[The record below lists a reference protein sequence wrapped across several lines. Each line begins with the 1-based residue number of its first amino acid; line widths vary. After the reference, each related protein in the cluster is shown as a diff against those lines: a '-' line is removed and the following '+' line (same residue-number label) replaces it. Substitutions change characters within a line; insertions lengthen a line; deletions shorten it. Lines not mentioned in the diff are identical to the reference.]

1 MAKSERDIVAFE
13 DHEHVL
19 KRPALYVGS
28 ITKSDE
34 KIPIYKDGYFITELR
49 SISVAYWK
57 IIDEVIDNALDEAKR
72 CAREK
77 KPMDS
82 IFIRFDSNTGVIEV
96 EDTGRGFKDGEKKN
110 SKTGLT
116 NIETALTKL
125 RSGSNFY
132 NEENGSTVV
141 GMNGMGVS
149 LCTILSDWL
158 EIETNNGSIIY
169 KQKWVNF
176 TKVEYKEIKKTTK
189 KTKTGTIIRFK
200 PRQNIFVDCLPEYDI
215 VLTKMILR
223 NLLIKNSKDISNLN
237 FYVYFDGKK
246 IDLDVQTIPPDSLHI
261 KGDLGNIWIFK
272 SFEDSCSL
280 GFINGALCTGSHIN
294 IIRDNINEIFDS
306 STAHHF
312 YEMIAIF
319 DLPAQHVR
327 FGDQNKTKFV
337 TPRSEMEEVFSKQ
350 IITRVRK
357 EISKWKY
364 FKEIKKLIQEKS
376 DAESLRK
383 VRSAKRQS
391 KVQISDKY
399 TPPAKK
405 QVNLFICEGHSAAGG
420 LCQGRNPQTDGVYA
434 LKGKVKNVRTVKDLA
449 TNKEVL
455 DLIHIMGLEPGK
467 EDNLKWEKIIIA
479 ADADPDGHH
488 ISSLIINFIWK
499 WFPNV
504 IRNGKLMILKSPLV
518 RIGQGTK
525 RKYFYS
531 KDEFNKSVKN
541 KKSEDVR
548 YLKGLG
554 SMNSQDW
561 EWVYRNMNLI
571 KIVADK
577 KANKSLQMAMGEN
590 AEERKLWL
598 STSINKDSNG

>member
-34 KIPIYKDGYFITELR
+34 KIPIYRDGTFVTELR

-77 KPMDS
+77 KPMNS
-82 IFIRFDSNTGVIEV
+82 IFVRFDSINGVIEV
-96 EDTGRGFKDGEKKN
+96 EDTGRGFKDGDKKN

-158 EIETNNGSIIY
+158 EIETSNGSIIY
-169 KQKWVNF
+169 KQKWVDF
-176 TKVEYKEIKKTTK
+176 TKVAYKEIKKTTK
-189 KTKTGTIIRFK
+189 KTKTGTVIRFK
-200 PRQNIFVDCLPEYDI
+200 PREKVFVDCLPEYDI
-215 VLTKMILR
+215 VLTKMVLR
-223 NLLIKNSKDISNLN
+223 NLLIKHSKDINTLN
-237 FYVYFDGKK
+237 FIVYFDGKK
-246 IDLDVQTIPPDSLHI
+246 IDLDVPTIPDDAMYI
-261 KGDLGNIWIFK
+261 KSDLGNVWVFK

-280 GFINGALCTGSHIN
+280 GFINGALCSGSHIN
-294 IIRDNINEIFDS
+294 IVRDTINEIFDS

-312 YEMIAIF
+312 YEMIALF
-319 DLPAQHVR
+319 DLPAQNVR

-337 TPRSEMEEVFSKQ
+337 TPRSEMEEVFAKQ
-350 IITRVRK
+350 IIPRIRK
-357 EISKWKY
+357 EVSKWKY

-405 QVNLFICEGHSAAGG
+405 QINLFICEGHSAAGG

-434 LKGKVKNVRTVKDLA
+434 LKGKVKNVRTVRDLA
-449 TNKEVL
+449 TNQEVL

-467 EDNLKWEKIIIA
+467 EDNLKWEKVIIA

-518 RIGQGTK
+518 RVGQGTK
-525 RKYFYS
+525 RRYFYS
-531 KDEFNKSVKN
+531 KDEFNRTIKN

-561 EWVYRNMNLI
+561 EWVYRNMNLV

-577 KANKSLQMAMGEN
+577 KANKSLQIAMGEN
-590 AEERKLWL
+590 VEERKIWL
-598 STSINKDSNG
+598 STSVNRG

>member
-34 KIPIYKDGYFITELR
+34 KIPIYRDGTFVTELR

-77 KPMDS
+77 KPMSS
-82 IFIRFDSNTGVIEV
+82 IYVRFDSNSGVIEV
-96 EDTGRGFKDGEKKN
+96 EDTGRGFKDGDKKN

-158 EIETNNGSIIY
+158 EIETSNGAIIY
-169 KQKWVNF
+169 KQKWVDF
-176 TKVEYKEIKKTTK
+176 TKVAYKEIKKTTK

-200 PRQNIFVDCLPEYDI
+200 PREKVFVDCLPEYDI
-215 VLTKMILR
+215 VLTKMVLR
-223 NLLIKNSKDISNLN
+223 NLLIKNSKDINALN
-237 FYVYFDGKK
+237 FVVYFDGKQ
-246 IDLDVQTIPPDSLHI
+246 IDLNIPTIPIDSMQI
-261 KGDLGNIWIFK
+261 KSDLGNIWVFK

-294 IIRDNINEIFDS
+294 IVRDTINEIFDS

-312 YEMIAIF
+312 YEMIALF
-319 DLPAQHVR
+319 DLPAQNVR

-337 TPRSEMEEVFSKQ
+337 TPRSEMEEVFAKQ
-350 IITRVRK
+350 IIPRIRK
-357 EISKWKY
+357 EVSKWKY

-405 QVNLFICEGHSAAGG
+405 QINLFICEGHSAAGG

-434 LKGKVKNVRTVKDLA
+434 LKGKVKNVRTVRDLA
-449 TNKEVL
+449 TNQEVL

-467 EDNLKWEKIIIA
+467 EDNLKWEKVIIA

-518 RIGQGTK
+518 RVGQGTK
-525 RKYFYS
+525 RRYFYS
-531 KDEFNKSVKN
+531 KDEFNRTIKN

-561 EWVYRNMNLI
+561 EWVYRNMNLV

-577 KANKSLQMAMGEN
+577 KANKSLQIAMGEN
-590 AEERKLWL
+590 VEERKIWL
-598 STSINKDSNG
+598 STSVNRG

>member
-34 KIPIYKDGYFITELR
+34 KIPIYRECNFVTELR

-82 IFIRFDSNTGVIEV
+82 IFIRFNSESGVIEV

-158 EIETNNGSIIY
+158 EIETSNGSIIY
-169 KQKWVNF
+169 KQKWVDF
-176 TKVEYKEIKKTTK
+176 TKVEYKDIKKTTK

-200 PRQNIFVDCLPEYDI
+200 PRTNVFVDCIPEYDI
-215 VLTKMILR
+215 VLTKMVLR
-223 NLLIKNSKDISNLN
+223 NLLIKHSKDINTLN
-237 FYVYFDGKK
+237 FIVYFDGKK
-246 IDLDVQTIPPDSLHI
+246 IDLNVPTIPDDAMHI
-261 KGDLGNIWIFK
+261 KSDLGNVWVFK

-280 GFINGALCTGSHIN
+280 GFINGALCSGSHIN
-294 IIRDNINEIFDS
+294 IVRDTMNEVFGS

-312 YEMIAIF
+312 YEMFAIF
-319 DLPAQHVR
+319 DLPAQYVR
-327 FGDQNKTKFV
+327 FGDQNKTKFI
-337 TPRSEMEEVFSKQ
+337 TPRSEIEEVFSKQ
-350 IITRVRK
+350 IIPRVRK

-405 QVNLFICEGHSAAGG
+405 QTNLFICEGHSAAGG

-449 TNKEVL
+449 TNQEVL

-518 RIGQGTK
+518 RVGQGTK
-525 RKYFYS
+525 RKYYYS

-541 KKSEDVR
+541 KKAEDVR

-561 EWVYRNMNLI
+561 EWVYRNMNLV

-577 KANKSLQMAMGEN
+577 KANKSLQIAMGEN
-590 AEERKLWL
+590 VEERKVWL
-598 STSINKDSNG
+598 STSVNKD

>member
-34 KIPIYKDGYFITELR
+34 KIPIYRDGSFVTELR

-77 KPMDS
+77 KPMSS
-82 IFIRFDSNTGVIEV
+82 IYVRFDSNSGVIEV
-96 EDTGRGFKDGEKKN
+96 EDTGRGFKDGDKNN

-158 EIETNNGSIIY
+158 EIETSNGAIIY
-169 KQKWVNF
+169 KQKWVDF
-176 TKVEYKEIKKTTK
+176 TKVAYKEIKKTTK

-200 PRQNIFVDCLPEYDI
+200 PREKVFVDCLPEYDI
-215 VLTKMILR
+215 VLTKMVLR
-223 NLLIKNSKDISNLN
+223 NLLIKNSKDINALN
-237 FYVYFDGKK
+237 FVVYFDGKQ
-246 IDLDVQTIPPDSLHI
+246 IDLNIPTIPIDSMQI
-261 KGDLGNIWIFK
+261 KSDLGNIWVFK

-294 IIRDNINEIFDS
+294 IVRDTINEIFDS

-312 YEMIAIF
+312 YEMIALF
-319 DLPAQHVR
+319 DLPAQNVR

-337 TPRSEMEEVFSKQ
+337 TPRSEMEEVFAKQ
-350 IITRVRK
+350 IIPRIRK
-357 EISKWKY
+357 EVSKWKY

-405 QVNLFICEGHSAAGG
+405 QINLFICEGHSAAGG

-434 LKGKVKNVRTVKDLA
+434 LKGKVKNVRTVRDLA
-449 TNKEVL
+449 TNQEVL

-467 EDNLKWEKIIIA
+467 EDNLKWEKVIIA

-518 RIGQGTK
+518 RVGQGTK
-525 RKYFYS
+525 RRYFYS
-531 KDEFNKSVKN
+531 KDEFNRTIKN

-561 EWVYRNMNLI
+561 EWVYRNMNLV

-577 KANKSLQMAMGEN
+577 KANKSLQIAMGEN
-590 AEERKLWL
+590 VEERKIWL
-598 STSINKDSNG
+598 STSVNRG

>member
-34 KIPIYKDGYFITELR
+34 KIPIYKDGSFVTELR

-82 IFIRFDSNTGVIEV
+82 IYIRFNSESGVIEV

-116 NIETALTKL
+116 NIETALTQL

-158 EIETNNGSIIY
+158 EIETSNGSIIY
-169 KQKWVNF
+169 KQKWVDF

-200 PRQNIFVDCLPEYDI
+200 PRTNVFVDCLPQYDI
-215 VLTKMILR
+215 VLTKLVLR
-223 NLLIKNSKDISNLN
+223 NLLIKHSKDINTLN
-237 FYVYFDGKK
+237 FIVYFDGKK
-246 IDLDVQTIPPDSLHI
+246 IDLNVPTIPEDAMHI
-261 KGDLGNIWIFK
+261 KSDLGNVWIFK

-280 GFINGALCTGSHIN
+280 GFINGALCSGSHIN
-294 IIRDNINEIFDS
+294 IVRDTMNEVFGS

-312 YEMIAIF
+312 YEMFAIF
-319 DLPAQHVR
+319 DLSAQYVR
-327 FGDQNKTKFV
+327 FGDQNKTKFI
-337 TPRSEMEEVFSKQ
+337 TPRSEVEEVFSKQ
-350 IITRVRK
+350 IIPRVRK
-357 EISKWKY
+357 DISKWKH

-399 TPPAKK
+399 TPPARK

-449 TNKEVL
+449 TNQEVL

-479 ADADPDGHH
+479 TDADPDGHH

-504 IRNGKLMILKSPLV
+504 IRNGKLMILKSPLMRV
-518 RIGQGTK
+518 GQGTK

-531 KDEFNKSVKN
+531 KDEFNKSVKT
-541 KKSEDVR
+541 KKAEDVR

-577 KANKSLQMAMGEN
+577 KANKSLQIAMGEN
-590 AEERKLWL
+590 AEERKVWL
-598 STSINKDSNG
+598 STSVNKN

>member
-34 KIPIYKDGYFITELR
+34 KIPIYRDGSFVTELR

-77 KPMDS
+77 KPMSS
-82 IFIRFDSNTGVIEV
+82 IYVRFDSNSGVIEV
-96 EDTGRGFKDGEKKN
+96 EDTGRGFKDGDKKN

-158 EIETNNGSIIY
+158 EIETSNGAIIY
-169 KQKWVNF
+169 KQKWVDF
-176 TKVEYKEIKKTTK
+176 TKVAYKEIKKTTK

-200 PRQNIFVDCLPEYDI
+200 PREKVFVDCLPEYDI
-215 VLTKMILR
+215 VLTKMVLR
-223 NLLIKNSKDISNLN
+223 NLLIKNSKDINALN
-237 FYVYFDGKK
+237 FVVYFDGKQ
-246 IDLDVQTIPPDSLHI
+246 IDLNIPTIPIDSMQI
-261 KGDLGNIWIFK
+261 KSDLGNIWVFK

-294 IIRDNINEIFDS
+294 IVRDTINEIFDS

-312 YEMIAIF
+312 YEMIALF
-319 DLPAQHVR
+319 DLPAQNVR

-337 TPRSEMEEVFSKQ
+337 TPRSEMEEVFAKQ
-350 IITRVRK
+350 IIPRIRK
-357 EISKWKY
+357 EVSKWKY

-405 QVNLFICEGHSAAGG
+405 QINLFICEGHSAAGG

-434 LKGKVKNVRTVKDLA
+434 LKGKVKNVRTVRDLA
-449 TNKEVL
+449 TNQEVL

-467 EDNLKWEKIIIA
+467 EDNLKWEKVIIA

-518 RIGQGTK
+518 RVGQGTK
-525 RKYFYS
+525 RRYFYS
-531 KDEFNKSVKN
+531 KDEFNRTIKN

-561 EWVYRNMNLI
+561 EWVYRNMNLV

-577 KANKSLQMAMGEN
+577 KANKSLQIAMGEN
-590 AEERKLWL
+590 VEERKIWL
-598 STSINKDSNG
+598 STSVNRG

>member
-96 EDTGRGFKDGEKKN
+96 EDTGRGFKDGERKN

-176 TKVEYKEIKKTTK
+176 TKIEYKEIKKTTK

-237 FYVYFDGKK
+237 FHVYFDGKK

-312 YEMIAIF
+312 YEMIVIF

-357 EISKWKY
+357 EISRWKY

>member
-34 KIPIYKDGYFITELR
+34 KIPIYRDGTFVTELR

-77 KPMDS
+77 KPMSS
-82 IFIRFDSNTGVIEV
+82 IYVRFDSNSGVIEV
-96 EDTGRGFKDGEKKN
+96 EDTGRGFKDGDKKN

-158 EIETNNGSIIY
+158 EIETSNGAIIY
-169 KQKWVNF
+169 KQKWVDF
-176 TKVEYKEIKKTTK
+176 TKVAYKEIKKTTK

-200 PRQNIFVDCLPEYDI
+200 PREKVFVDCLPEYDI
-215 VLTKMILR
+215 VLTKMVLR
-223 NLLIKNSKDISNLN
+223 NLLIKHSKDINTLN
-237 FYVYFDGKK
+237 FIVYFDGKK
-246 IDLDVQTIPPDSLHI
+246 IDLDVPTIPDDAMYI
-261 KGDLGNIWIFK
+261 KSDLGNVWVFK

-280 GFINGALCTGSHIN
+280 GFINGALCSGSHIN
-294 IIRDNINEIFDS
+294 IVRDTINEIFDS

-312 YEMIAIF
+312 YEMIALF
-319 DLPAQHVR
+319 DLPAQNVR

-337 TPRSEMEEVFSKQ
+337 TPRSEMEEVFAKQ
-350 IITRVRK
+350 IIPRIRK
-357 EISKWKY
+357 EVSKWKY

-405 QVNLFICEGHSAAGG
+405 QINLFICEGHSAAGG

-434 LKGKVKNVRTVKDLA
+434 LKGKVKNVRTVRDLA
-449 TNKEVL
+449 TNQEVL

-467 EDNLKWEKIIIA
+467 EDNLKWEKVIIA

-518 RIGQGTK
+518 RVGQGTK
-525 RKYFYS
+525 RRYFYS
-531 KDEFNKSVKN
+531 KDEFNRTIKN

-561 EWVYRNMNLI
+561 EWVYRNMNLV

-577 KANKSLQMAMGEN
+577 KANKSLQIAMGEN
-590 AEERKLWL
+590 VEERKIWL
-598 STSINKDSNG
+598 STSVNRG

>member
-34 KIPIYKDGYFITELR
+34 KIPVYRDGQFITEMR
-49 SISVAYWK
+49 SISIAYWK

-77 KPMDS
+77 KPMQSVIVRFNS
-82 IFIRFDSNTGVIEV
+82 IDGIIEV
-96 EDTGRGFKDGEKKN
+96 EDTGRGFKDGDKKN
-110 SKTGLT
+110 TKTGLT

-158 EIETNNGSIIY
+158 EIETCNGSIIY

-176 TKVEYKEIKKTTK
+176 TKVEYKEIKKATK
-189 KTKTGTIIRFK
+189 KNKTGTIIRFK
-200 PRQNIFVDCLPEYDI
+200 PRENVFEGCRPEFDI
-215 VLTKMILR
+215 VYTKMILR
-223 NLLIKNSKDISNLN
+223 NLLINVSKDIPNLN
-237 FYVYFDGKK
+237 FEVYFDNKK
-246 IDLDVQTIPPDSLHI
+246 LDLNAPIIHEDFMHV
-261 KGDLGNIWIFK
+261 KNELGNVWLLK
-272 SFEDSCSL
+272 SYQDSCTL

-294 IIRDNINEIFDS
+294 ILRDTINEVFDS
-306 STAHHF
+306 TTAHHF
-312 YEMIAIF
+312 YEMIVVF
-319 DLPAQHVR
+319 DLPAQNVR

-337 TPRSEMEEVFSKQ
+337 TPKSEMEDLLSKQ
-350 IITRVRK
+350 LLPKVKR
-357 EISKWKY
+357 EISKWRY
-364 FKEIKKLIQEKS
+364 FKEIKKLIQEKN

-467 EDNLKWEKIIIA
+467 EVDLKWEKIIIA

-504 IRNGKLMILKSPLV
+504 IKSGKLMILKSPLV
-518 RIGQGTK
+518 RVGQGAKK
-525 RKYFYS
+525 RYFYS
-531 KDEFNKSVKN
+531 KDEFNKTIKN

-561 EWVYRNMNLI
+561 EWVYKNMNLV

-577 KANKSLQMAMGEN
+577 KANKSLQIAMGEN
-590 AEERKLWL
+590 AEDRKIWL
-598 STSINKDSNG
+598 STPIN

>member
-34 KIPIYKDGYFITELR
+34 KIPIYRDGYFFSELR

-77 KPMDS
+77 KPMES
-82 IFIRFDSNTGVIEV
+82 VNIRFDSNSGVIEV
-96 EDTGRGFKDGEKKN
+96 EDTGRGFKDGDKKN
-110 SKTGLT
+110 PKTGLT

-158 EIETNNGSIIY
+158 EIETCNGSITY
-169 KQKWVNF
+169 KQKWVDF
-176 TKVEYKEIKKTTK
+176 TNVEYKEIKKATK
-189 KTKTGTIIRFK
+189 KSKTGTIIRFK
-200 PRQNIFVDCLPEYDI
+200 PREKVFQDSTLEYDI
-215 VLTKMILR
+215 VYTKMILR
-223 NLLIKNSKDISNLN
+223 NLLVKVSKDISNLTLN
-237 FYVYFDGKK
+237 VYFDGKK
-246 IDLDVQTIPPDSLHI
+246 IDLDAPIIHNDFMHVKS
-261 KGDLGNIWIFK
+261 DLGNIWIFK
-272 SFEDSCSL
+272 SYQDSCSL
-280 GFINGALCTGSHIN
+280 GFINGALSTGSHLNIVRDTIN
-294 IIRDNINEIFDS
+294 DVFNS
-306 STAHHF
+306 TTAHHF
-312 YEMIAIF
+312 YEMMIVF
-319 DLPAQHVR
+319 DLPAQNVR

-337 TPRSEMEEVFSKQ
+337 TPRTELEELLSKQ
-350 IITRVRK
+350 IIPRVKR
-357 EISKWKY
+357 EITKWEHY
-364 FKEIKKLIQEKS
+364 KEIKKLIQEKN

-449 TNKEVL
+449 SNKEVL

-467 EDNLKWEKIIIA
+467 EVSLSWDKIIIA

-488 ISSLIINFIWK
+488 ITSLIINFIWK

-504 IRNGKLMILKSPLV
+504 IKEGKLMVLKSPLIRV
-518 RIGQGTK
+518 GTGAK
-525 RKYFYS
+525 RRYFYS
-531 KDEFNKSVKN
+531 KDEFSKTVKN
-541 KKSEDVR
+541 KNSEDVR

-561 EWVYRNMNLI
+561 EWVYKNMNLV
-571 KIVADK
+571 KIVSDK

-590 AEERKLWL
+590 AEERKKWL
-598 STSINKDSNG
+598 STPINS

>member
-34 KIPIYKDGYFITELR
+34 KIPIYRDGSFVTELR

-77 KPMDS
+77 KPMSS
-82 IFIRFDSNTGVIEV
+82 IYVRFDSNSGVIEV
-96 EDTGRGFKDGEKKN
+96 EDTGRGFKDGDKKN

-158 EIETNNGSIIY
+158 EIETSNGAIIY
-169 KQKWVNF
+169 KQKWVDF
-176 TKVEYKEIKKTTK
+176 TKVAYKEIKKTTK

-200 PRQNIFVDCLPEYDI
+200 PREKVFVDCLPEYDI
-215 VLTKMILR
+215 VLTKMVLR
-223 NLLIKNSKDISNLN
+223 NLLIKNSKDINALN
-237 FYVYFDGKK
+237 FVVYFDGKQ
-246 IDLDVQTIPPDSLHI
+246 IDLNIPTIPIDSMQI
-261 KGDLGNIWIFK
+261 KSDLGNIWVFK

-280 GFINGALCTGSHIN
+280 GFINGALCSGSHIN
-294 IIRDNINEIFDS
+294 IVRDTINEIFDS

-312 YEMIAIF
+312 YEMIALF
-319 DLPAQHVR
+319 DLPAQNVR

-337 TPRSEMEEVFSKQ
+337 TPRSEMEEIFAKQ
-350 IITRVRK
+350 IIPRIRK
-357 EISKWKY
+357 EVSKWKY

-405 QVNLFICEGHSAAGG
+405 QINLFICEGHSAAGG

-434 LKGKVKNVRTVKDLA
+434 LKGKVKNVRTVRDLA
-449 TNKEVL
+449 TNQEVL

-467 EDNLKWEKIIIA
+467 EDNLKWEKVIIA

-518 RIGQGTK
+518 RVGQGTK
-525 RKYFYS
+525 RRYFYS
-531 KDEFNKSVKN
+531 KDEFNRTIKN

-561 EWVYRNMNLI
+561 EWVYRNMNLV

-577 KANKSLQMAMGEN
+577 KANKSLQIAMGEN
-590 AEERKLWL
+590 VEERKIWL
-598 STSINKDSNG
+598 STSVNRG